1 MTRMSPLIKSI
12 ASLFRTNGLNIL
24 VLIYFLNV
32 LWNKYKRYLRDAG
45 EKSSWDEHVDMS
57 YIQTCVLSTE
67 HLALGRV
74 EKRTLSTQRLIDLFP
89 NEEMR
94 RKVLEAANKCN
105 EEQPMLTQF
114 LDHENKWHILNTCTN
129 AVSQLFA
136 PYHVFFNEA
145 RRHPSYYQSSWYC
158 FTLTCQ
164 RTSGSGRFFITPYK
178 PVYQKDDVGVL
189 RIRIVMMN
197 EQELRQVACGE
208 IEPPSAFFNARHE
221 GRYNVIQRFSDMFL
235 RQLETVTGQRQV
247 ANWGPNFCG
256 RLAQKKFTHQQP
268 SPKLVDGALE
278 MPTDNDEEDE
288 NQTERWDP
296 EINCFLRIH
305 VPFPCGAKTSISQS
319 PTAKCHDVVLY
330 E

>member
-1 MTRMSPLIKSI
+1 MKKALVKGVVNLLTK
-12 ASLFRTNGLNIL
+12 NGLFNII
-24 VLIYFLNV
+24 VTIYFLNI
-32 LWNKYKRYLRDAG
+32 LWKKYKKHLKDKG
-45 EKSSWDEHVDMS
+45 ERSHWDSHVDMS
-57 YIQTCVLSTE
+57 YIQTCVMSTE
-67 HLALGRV
+67 HLELGRV
-74 EKRTLSTQRLIDLFP
+74 EKRTLATHKLVDLFP
-89 NEEMR
+89 NAEMR
-94 RKVLEAANKCN
+94 QRVLEAAGRCS

-114 LDHENKWHILNTCTN
+114 LEHEHKWHILNTCTN
-129 AVSQLFA
+129 SVSQLFA

-164 RTSGSGRFFITPYK
+164 RTAGSGRFFITPYK
-178 PVYQKDDVGVL
+178 PVTEKDDVGVL

-197 EQELRQVACGE
+197 ECELRQVACGE

-221 GRYNVIQRFSDMFL
+221 GRYKVIQRFSDMFL

-256 RLAQKKFTHQQP
+256 RLSKKKFTHQQV
-268 SPKLVDGALE
+268 SDEKANGTE
-278 MPTDNDEEDE
+278 MANGDDVEDDSQ
-288 NQTERWDP
+288 NWDP

-305 VPFPCGAKTSISQS
+305 VPFPCGQKSIGQS
-319 PTAKCHDVVLY
+319 PIDKCHDVVLY